1 MATPQIS
8 QAFLESP
15 WYADI
20 THVLLN
26 LQAPPGLSRTKKRF
40 LKMKASKFCIL
51 DGVLFWKN
59 HECILLNCL
68 IKKEADKI
76 LK

>member
-15 WYADI
+15 LYADI

-26 LQAPPGLSRTKKRF
+26 LQAPLGLSRTKKRF
-40 LKMKASKFCIL
+40 LKMKASKLCIL
-51 DGVLFWKN
+51 DNAILWKN
-59 HECILLNCL
+59 HEGILLNCL
-68 IKKEADKI
+68 IKEEADKV

>member
-1 MATPQIS
+1 METPQIN

-26 LQAPPGLSRTKKRF
+26 LQAPLGLSRTKKRF
-40 LKMKASKFCIL
+40 LKMKASKLCIL
-51 DGVLFWKN
+51 VMLFFG
-59 HECILLNCL
+59 
-68 IKKEADKI
+68 KI
-76 LK
+76 MKVFY